1 VGVFYIVDNRTREET
16 IDMAINIKLAMV
28 LITIGLTAGAL
39 TAYAAPASH
48 SQSDVI
54 RFADGKV
61 VGSSHL
67 VRTDS
72 GISATLRTSEL
83 PAGYAVT
90 TWWAIFNNPEACDE
104 ECDGPD
110 LFDPDVEG
118 SFGYLAGQV
127 IGGSGKGNFGGH
139 LSAGDTSQAVMG
151 PGLLDA
157 RKAVIQIDVHTH
169 GEKIPGLVE
178 SQISTFLGGC
188 RIDEWVGLLD
198 QLGITEDELPL
209 RGEPGPNI
217 CATIQGAVH
226 QPQ

>member
-1 VGVFYIVDNRTREET
+1 
-16 IDMAINIKLAMV
+16 MAIKIKLAMV
-28 LITIGLTAGAL
+28 LVAIGLTAGML
-39 TAYAAPASH
+39 TVYAEPASH

-54 RFADGKV
+54 RFSDGKV

-72 GISATLRTSEL
+72 GISATLSTSEL

-90 TWWAIFNNPEACDE
+90 TWWAVFNNPEACVG
-104 ECDGPD
+104 ECDDPD
-110 LFDPDVEG
+110 FFDPEVKDEVQG
-118 SFGYLAGQV
+118 SFGYLAGHV

-139 LSAGDTSQAVMG
+139 LAVGDASQAVMG

-157 RKAVIQIDVHTH
+157 RKAVIQIAVHTH

-198 QLGITEDELPL
+198 VLGITEDELPL

-217 CATIQGAVH
+217 CETTQAAVH
-226 QPQ
+226 LPQ

>member
-1 VGVFYIVDNRTREET
+1 MFVIIDNTAREET
-16 IDMAINIKLAMV
+16 IGMAIKIKLAMV
-28 LITIGLTAGAL
+28 LVAIGLTAGTL
-39 TAYAAPASH
+39 TVYAAPASH

-90 TWWAIFNNPEACDE
+90 TWWAIFNNPEACFE
-104 ECDGPD
+104 ECD
-110 LFDPDVEG
+110 DPDFFVPEVEG
-118 SFGYLAGQV
+118 SFGYLAGHV

-139 LSAGDTSQAVMG
+139 LAAGDTSQAVMG

-157 RKAVIQIDVHTH
+157 RKAVIQIAVHTH
-169 GEKIPGLVE
+169 GEKIPELVE

-198 QLGITEDELPL
+198 VLGITEDELPL

-217 CATIQGAVH
+217 CETTQAAVH
-226 QPQ
+226 LPQ

>member
-1 VGVFYIVDNRTREET
+1 MFVITDNTAREET
-16 IDMAINIKLAMV
+16 IDMAIKIQLAMV
-28 LITIGLTAGAL
+28 LVAIGLMAGAF
-39 TAYAAPASH
+39 TVYAEPASH
-48 SQSDVI
+48 SQNDVI
-54 RFADGKV
+54 TIPGGKV

-72 GISATLRTSEL
+72 GISATLSTSEL

-90 TWWAIFNNPEACDE
+90 TWWGVLNPN
-104 ECDGPD
+104 G
-110 LFDPDVEG
+110 EG
-118 SFGYLAGQV
+118 SFGFLAGHV

-139 LSAGDTSQAVMG
+139 LAVGDTSQAVTG

-157 RKAVIQIDVHTH
+157 RKAVIAIAVHTH

-198 QLGITEDELPL
+198 ELGITEDELPL

-217 CATIQGAVH
+217 CETIQSAVH
-226 QPQ
+226 PPQ